1 MVLFRM
7 IADPVHACRGYQGV
21 RQKVV
26 TPQSVRDSALD
37 ARNLLGS
44 TLGAPHGR
52 GGKLFRALVVLGVSW
67 RAA

>member
-7 IADPVHACRGYQGV
+7 IADPVHACRGYEGV
-21 RQKVV
+21 QQKVV
-26 TPQSVRDSALD
+26 TPQSDRESALD

-52 GGKLFRALVVLGVSW
+52 GGYSFVH
-67 RAA
+67 